1 MYFFGIF
8 VGEEAQ
14 VYLLGIFGDVSVY
27 LCVPTTQQIVH
38 ILGDFKAIVILNMSE
53 CYFSTYLQHLE
64 TLLNSWVIKV
74 HTFVIH
80 VTF

>member
-8 VGEEAQ
+8 VGEEVQ

-27 LCVPTTQQIVH
+27 PPTNSTYIS
-38 ILGDFKAIVILNMSE
+38 LGDFKAIVILNMSE

-74 HTFVIH
+74 HSFIIH